1 MEFGDLP
8 RELVLMILEHLAN
21 SIGLLKAVRLRV
33 VSKMFNDIITYIVS
47 SPDYMRKSLR
57 FQHHNRY
64 AEMPASLRA
73 RILLSGSY
81 SVARCRTR
89 TFLAISYVSTRLAE
103 LTRANNDQAARIR
116 ETIALA
122 AAQSGNPKYHDL
134 YKDDTIKG
142 ENTRRQNLVSGAII
156 TGDLPLTIYLFKE
169 FGESVG
175 VNKRSEY
182 FGHPLHLAAAWGHM
196 EIVQYLLNNGA
207 DPLRIVAMTNN
218 DFDHCR
224 DIHHVYLWSRH
235 VDRSPDGSPLRAAVL
250 SGHEDIVQ
258 LFLKPEYNIWPK
270 FRPEYYRA
278 ILAATRSGHE
288 RILDMLFDAADLDL
302 DKIGKF
308 KNQILIEAVRHDREN
323 IVHRLLDAGT
333 DVNFAPRHLLPR
345 RLHGTALHIAAAH
358 NRTAIIRLLL
368 NAGSSTEI
376 MERGDAKCFTPIETA
391 AQYGHTETVSIF
403 IEYGGSPNLAFYAA
417 AYGSQLHL
425 MRFLIQQ
432 GLVDLHKP
440 TFDCGCN
447 RWTPGREAMA
457 QAIMAHNPTTIN
469 WLLAKGV
476 PIGMAPDEAPHEVRY
491 SRFLYPK
498 LLPWITGF
506 VLGLTEGRDPRYNY
520 WNSCASAPESRGIY
534 IPWEWWN
541 SCASAPESRFG
552 IHIGEETWEWFGKY

>member
-1 MEFGDLP
+1 MELGDLP
-8 RELVLMILEHLAN
+8 RELFLMILEHVAN
-21 SIGLLKAVRLRV
+21 SVGLLKAVRLRL

-47 SPDYMRKSLR
+47 SPDFMRESLAC
-57 FQHHNRY
+57 QIINRY
-64 AEMPASLRA
+64 AEIPASLRA

-81 SVARCRTR
+81 SVARYRTG

-103 LTRANNDQAARIR
+103 LTGANNDQAARIR

-122 AAQSGNPKYHDL
+122 AAQSGNPKFHDL

-142 ENTRRQNLVSGAII
+142 EKTRRQNLISGAII
-156 TGDLPLTIYLFKE
+156 MGDLPLTICLLKE

-175 VNKRSEY
+175 VNKKSEY
-182 FGHPLHLAAAWGHM
+182 FGRPLHLASAWGHM

-207 DPLRIVAMTNN
+207 DPLRIVALTDN
-218 DFDHCR
+218 DFDHYN

-288 RILDMLFDAADLDL
+288 RMLDMLFDAADLDL

-308 KNQILIEAVRHDREN
+308 KNQMLIEAVRHDRQN

-333 DVNFAPRHLLPR
+333 DVNYAPRHFLPR

-358 NRTAIIRLLL
+358 NRTDMIKILL

-376 MERGDAKCFTPIETA
+376 MEIGEEKCFTPIETA
-391 AQYGHTETVSIF
+391 AKYGHIEAVSVF
-403 IEYGGSPNLAFYAA
+403 IEYGGNPNLAFYAA
-417 AYGSQLHL
+417 TYGSQLHFNAFPNSA
-425 MRFLIQQ
+425 R
-432 GLVDLHKP
+432 
-440 TFDCGCN
+440 
-447 RWTPGREAMA
+447 PGR
-457 QAIMAHNPTTIN
+457 P
-469 WLLAKGV
+469 
-476 PIGMAPDEAPHEVRY
+476 P
-491 SRFLYPK
+491 
-498 LLPWITGF
+498 
-506 VLGLTEGRDPRYNY
+506 
-520 WNSCASAPESRGIY
+520 
-534 IPWEWWN
+534 
-541 SCASAPESRFG
+541 
-552 IHIGEETWEWFGKY
+552 

>member
-1 MEFGDLP
+1 MKLGDLP
-8 RELVLMILEHLAN
+8 RELILMILEHLAN

-57 FQHHNRY
+57 SQHYNRY
-64 AEMPASLRA
+64 AEMSASLRA

-103 LTRANNDQAARIR
+103 LTRANNDQAVRIR
-116 ETIALA
+116 KKIALA
-122 AAQSGNPKYHDL
+122 AAQSGNPEYHDL

-142 ENTRRQNLVSGAII
+142 EKTQRQNLVSGAII
-156 TGDLPLTIYLFKE
+156 MGDLPLTIYLFKE

-175 VNKRSEY
+175 VNKKSEY
-182 FGHPLHLAAAWGHM
+182 FGRPLHLAAAWGHM
-196 EIVQYLLNNGA
+196 EIVQYLLSNGA
-207 DPLRIVAMTNN
+207 DALRIVAMTKN
-218 DFDHCR
+218 DFDHCS

-258 LFLKPEYNIWPK
+258 LFLQPEYNIWPK

-308 KNQILIEAVRHDREN
+308 KSQMLIEAVRHDRRN
-323 IVHRLLDAGT
+323 IVHRLLEAGT
-333 DVNFAPRHLLPR
+333 DINFAPRYLLPR

-358 NRTAIIRLLL
+358 NRTAMIRLLL

-391 AQYGHTETVSIF
+391 AQYGHTESVSIF
-403 IEYGGSPNLAFYAA
+403 IEYGGNPNLVFYAA
-417 AYGSQLHL
+417 TCDH
-425 MRFLIQQ
+425 
-432 GLVDLHKP
+432 
-440 TFDCGCN
+440 
-447 RWTPGREAMA
+447 WTPGREAMA
-457 QAIMAHNPTTIN
+457 QAIMAHNPTTIR

-498 LLPWITGF
+498 LLPWIKEF
-506 VLGLTEGRDPRYNY
+506 VLSLTEGRDPRYNY
-520 WNSCASAPESRGIY
+520 WNSYGF
-534 IPWEWWN
+534 
-541 SCASAPESRFG
+541 APESRFG
-552 IHIGEETWEWFGKY
+552 IHIGEDTWEWFGKY